1 MSQADLNIDNISRS
15 LFRAEVNQSLQAL
28 ASLSSGATAPTTTYA
43 YMLWADTTT
52 GILKQR
58 NAANSAWINKGTIA
72 DVNWGFAGLAD
83 DQTWTGSQRGA
94 VVTDNDGSFDM
105 NAGNNFKCTPTGTFT
120 LTFTNVAGGQS
131 GYVYLVNTGGYAITK
146 AASVKGSASLLTT
159 ISTAGT
165 YLLSYFTDGTDVVIT
180 SSQAV
185 S

>member
-1 MSQADLNIDNISRS
+1 MSQADFSIANVSRS
-15 LFRAEVNQSLQAL
+15 LFRTEVNESLQAL
-28 ASLSSGATAPTTTYA
+28 VSLSSGATEPTTTYA

-83 DQTWTGSQRGA
+83 DQTWTGSQRGT

-120 LTFTNVAGGQS
+120 LTFTNITSGQS

-146 AASVKGSASLLTT
+146 HSAVKGGASLLST